1 MANKLKDIF
10 SKKPLERKVKFDFYD
25 EKGYSNFIKGLQE
38 LGKTGMPV
46 EVSGVKG
53 VKETIGNGDANY
65 SEKYETN
72 IVKSMLYPAQ
82 KPIDIKLTTKSG
94 ERIVTLNRIK
104 VDTGYLILAEIGQT
118 IKFNLKSDLEKQETK
133 FSYDIKQ
140 KRAKNLHELILD
152 YETAVAFCRYL
163 FKNEDQ
169 MKKIESD
176 SNRSEI
182 NNIKGVIDFFDR
194 SLTIFEH
201 LEYICT
207 KFKLDVSP
215 VDFGE
220 NNNYSDVEE
229 LYYST
234 KGIPLRSVESFGS
247 LKTNAKDLDLTKKN
261 ELIGTAVN
269 LTFVSNVTYDIFGN
283 DVTLYSANLLCN
295 AVIGEIDEQGDKVEV
310 TLQPEKDKSMYISY
324 TAYTTAEEAKDGL
337 QNIMNDRGKY
347 FNAPTINQFIME
359 TMEGDSLKAIGD
371 SNAIK

>member
-82 KPIDIKLTTKSG
+82 EPIDIKLTTKSG

-215 VDFGE
+215 ADFGE

-234 KGIPLRSVESFGS
+234 KGIPLRSVESFDS

-283 DVTLYSANLLCN
+283 DVTLYSANLHKELRLSHFCRT
-295 AVIGEIDEQGDKVEV
+295 Q
-310 TLQPEKDKSMYISY
+310 YIFQY
-324 TAYTTAEEAKDGL
+324 
-337 QNIMNDRGKY
+337 
-347 FNAPTINQFIME
+347 
-359 TMEGDSLKAIGD
+359 
-371 SNAIK
+371 